1 MQYHASAGG
10 GFLMVSRLL
19 VVGGDRRAAFLCGLL
34 REDGCIVDTLG
45 IETGDE
51 KTVRMGEA
59 QAALFPYPFSV
70 RNGCIPTLNGLTIH
84 PDDVLNALPAGIPV
98 LHGRGME
105 DGMRYEENTALES
118 RNAEI
123 SAEAAVCEAMQR
135 MDRTLMDAKV
145 LVTGYGLFG
154 RALARKLSALGAEVW
169 AAARRE
175 EQRALAAMN
184 GHHPVALDRLQEVL
198 PEMHMVLNTIPAQVL
213 DESALQA
220 MQPGSWLLELASA
233 PYGFDRDQ
241 AAKLGLNCAVLP
253 ALPARYAPLSAAA
266 ALKAAALQKLSEV
279 KA

>member
-34 REDGCIVDTLG
+34 REDGYIVDTLG

-84 PDDVLNALPAGIPV
+84 PDDVLNTLPAGIPV

-184 GHHPVALDRLQEVL
+184 GHHPIALERIVEVL
-198 PEMHMVLNTIPAQVL
+198 PETHMVLNTIPAQVL